1 MMTLEMVIELLK
13 SAKKDIFYDVDEEE
27 RDVYVTVKDFKGF
40 DDDWHEISRDYDKDL
55 VKSIEEKIE
64 AASVSSEGDLYRYYQ
79 FEDFTVVWGY
89 SSFDV

>member
-40 DDDWHEISRDYDKDL
+40 GDDWQAISRDYDKDL

-64 AASVSSEGDLYRYYQ
+64 AASVSSEGDLYQYYH

-89 SSFDV
+89 SSFDI